1 MEYPVEVQ
9 KQIEIDWIRRWK
21 KPYPDNQI
29 KLSAV
34 LAVHGNDSFFIL
46 QYQDLAASGSSG
58 IQILQYPDLAVFR
71 SGSIRIGD
79 SKILHYSIKD
89 EIIIIQHYGVQMVFD
104 KQGTVVGVYHKYN
117 LWTGNIYAVDAAP
130 SG

>member
-1 MEYPVEVQ
+1 METTAFVSCS
-9 KQIEIDWIRRWK
+9 IRIWR
-21 KPYPDNQI
+21 
-29 KLSAV
+29 
-34 LAVHGNDSFFIL
+34 H
-46 QYQDLAASGSSG
+46 QDLAV
-58 IQILQYPDLAVFR
+58 YRFC
-71 SGSIRIGD
+71 SIRIGD

-117 LWTGNIYAVDAAP
+117 LWTGNIYAVDVAP